1 MRYSKLCLGVLMLLL
16 IANCETKNEASEL
29 NGVSPK
35 VEDIPPDDVY
45 DYDNYPGD
53 TNQTA
58 TDSNI
63 GSGDH
68 TTPFSDNENDNT
80 QVWDSIA
87 DKTGLKATIIG
98 SNENK
103 QKVVLVCNAES
114 VPAEVTFLPW
124 VHMWGS
130 MVIRDNLHGRIDDYI
145 NELIIDNVSLQ
156 DKGTY
161 ICFGKSSI
169 KGAKETK
176 ILTES
181 VNLNLTGVPSILF
194 EKSLFSG
201 KVGQP
206 VNISIP
212 FYSDSTIERFH
223 ILKNGTILPNTS
235 DICTNL
241 VNESTDY
248 LIYGKK
254 VKLEAHFLQFVIM
267 NLSARHFDNYTL
279 VLKNSIGSKEFTF
292 HLVLFE
298 NKGRLSAEIG
308 IMVAGVSALLIVGI
322 VVIITVFLIKG
333 SSQGK
338 QSREESQPGQTVR
351 GGR

>member
-181 VNLNLTGVPSILF
+181 VNLNLT
-194 EKSLFSG
+194 
-201 KVGQP
+201 
-206 VNISIP
+206 
-212 FYSDSTIERFH
+212 
-223 ILKNGTILPNTS
+223 
-235 DICTNL
+235 
-241 VNESTDY
+241 
-248 LIYGKK
+248 
-254 VKLEAHFLQFVIM
+254 
-267 NLSARHFDNYTL
+267 
-279 VLKNSIGSKEFTF
+279 
-292 HLVLFE
+292 E

-338 QSREESQPGQTVR
+338 YRKQGKQSREESQPGTETTTVNIVYILAGEVTGEHEYLQPKTTDERLCSEINVKQSGEDVKR
-351 GGR
+351 GCKDVVLEKNVVEK